1 MEKTKLLSGNLLKI
15 LGCVFMLID
24 HLGAIIFPE
33 VLFLRI
39 IGRLAYPIFAFALS
53 EGCFHTRSRL
63 KHFLLIFI
71 MAILI
76 QVVYVLAMKD
86 YSLSIFLVFSIS
98 IILIYLYDYIQKT
111 TSDILESEEN
121 SPKRYLLWILLIFIF
136 LVIIAATIIFD
147 ITTPYLKASYGFQ
160 GVLIPVIVYIT
171 MKLTNRSLPV
181 SLLVMGIALSA
192 SALMRMEYLNFFGL
206 IAVLLLFLY
215 NGERGKYNLKYFF
228 YIFYPVHLAI
238 IYLIFLLINK

>member
-86 YSLSIFLVFSIS
+86 YSLSIFMVFSIS

-121 SPKRYLLWILLIFIF
+121 SPKRYLIWILLIFIF
-136 LVIIAATIIFD
+136 LLIIVATIIFD

-171 MKLTNRSLPV
+171 MKLTNRSLPI
-181 SLLVMGIALSA
+181 SLLVMGIALLA

-228 YIFYPVHLAI
+228 YIFYPVHLII